1 MPFGFLVLSDRGLG
15 WVRAGRLLRESKVI
29 VNGPADFH
37 RLAGKFRGRE
47 PRPQGRLYRHVS
59 DHARAGQCV
68 GRYDL
73 SILID
78 YDLDHDQSRRAHAT
92 RYFLIAWRRQTYR

>member
-15 WVRAGRLLRESKVI
+15 WVRAGRLLRESKVV

-37 RLAGKFRGRE
+37 RLAGELRGRE
-47 PRPQGRLYRHVS
+47 PRPHSRLCRHVS
-59 DHARAGQCV
+59 EHARAGHCL

-78 YDLDHDQSRRAHAT
+78 YHLDNYYPRGAHAT
-92 RYFLIAWRRQTYR
+92 RYFRIAW